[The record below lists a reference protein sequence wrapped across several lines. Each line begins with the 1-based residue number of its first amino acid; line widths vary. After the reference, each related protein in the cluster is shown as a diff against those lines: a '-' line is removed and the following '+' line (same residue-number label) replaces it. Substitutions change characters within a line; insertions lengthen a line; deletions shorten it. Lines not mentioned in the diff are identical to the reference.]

1 MNLLASIILAL
12 STNLDNFA
20 VGVAYS
26 FRNTQITWQGNLLIA
41 LLSGLSTLAAIS
53 IGTWIEQF
61 LPPGRAE
68 ALGSGVL
75 MIIGVLTLFQVAKK
89 QLNSAETESDSP
101 DHRRTTT
108 QFLSW
113 QSSLILGL
121 ALTITNL
128 GTGVG
133 AGMAHLDLAVTSV
146 CSFFS
151 SLLTV
156 GGGFWL
162 GSWLSQRLSG
172 SRLELVSGTLLII
185 LGLYEYWVA

>member
-1 MNLLASIILAL
+1 MNFLASIILAL

-26 FRNTQITWQGNLLIA
+26 FRKSQITWQGNLLIA
-41 LLSGLSTLAAIS
+41 VLSGLSTFTAMS

-75 MIIGVLTLFQVAKK
+75 IMIGVLTLFQVARK
-89 QLNSAETESDSP
+89 QLSPAETESDSP
-101 DHRRTTT
+101 DDSRATT
-108 QFLSW
+108 QYLSW

-121 ALTITNL
+121 ALTITNF

-133 AGMAHLDLAVTSV
+133 AGMAHLNVVVTSV
-146 CSFFS
+146 CSFLS

-185 LGLYEYWVA
+185 LGLYEYWLA